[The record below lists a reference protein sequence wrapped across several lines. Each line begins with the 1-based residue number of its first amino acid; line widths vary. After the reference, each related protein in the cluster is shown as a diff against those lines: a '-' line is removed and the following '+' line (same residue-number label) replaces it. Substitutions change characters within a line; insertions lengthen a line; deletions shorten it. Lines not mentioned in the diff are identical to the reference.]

1 MAVAQKKVKEEKLT
15 KFEQVS
21 SETGRILKFQDVKLP
36 SIPVTMGPDLKA
48 SVRLVM
54 GDQEFFFLR
63 IEKPETSSSIARIA
77 MIEYSDLVEI
87 NKALA
92 TLSAAIEDDLE
103 AKPDYLE
110 NEFVTEDNFII
121 GYYISYNKTNVINK
135 AHWFIKIDGGYA
147 YLRNTEE
154 VLKVFSDAQRKAEEL
169 IAKRKE

>member
-1 MAVAQKKVKEEKLT
+1 
-15 KFEQVS
+15 
-21 SETGRILKFQDVKLP
+21 
-36 SIPVTMGPDLKA
+36 
-48 SVRLVM
+48 
-54 GDQEFFFLR
+54 
-63 IEKPETSSSIARIA
+63 

-92 TLSAAIEDDLE
+92 TLSAAIEDVLE

-110 NEFVTEDNFII
+110 NEFVTEDNYII
-121 GYYISYNKTNVINK
+121 GYYILYNKTNVINK
-135 AHWFIKIDGGYA
+135 AHLFIKIDGRYA